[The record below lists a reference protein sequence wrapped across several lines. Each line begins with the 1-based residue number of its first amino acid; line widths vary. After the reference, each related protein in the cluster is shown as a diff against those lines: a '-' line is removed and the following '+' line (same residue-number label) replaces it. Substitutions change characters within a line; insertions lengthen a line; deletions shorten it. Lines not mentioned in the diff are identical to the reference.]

1 MRNYILKR
9 IGLIFVTSFI
19 IIFLVFVFI
28 KLLPQYNQAVLG
40 VDPEIRKILE
50 IQEGYGKP
58 IVEQFFIWINNL
70 VTNGGLGRSLKLKRD
85 IMDILVEKIPVSV
98 RLNVIPYFLSIP
110 LGIGLGIWAALKK
123 NKVTDHVIS
132 TGVIFFISVPSFVV
146 GTLLQYYATYVWRI
160 FDSPFVYSETDFA
173 LDPIAGIASYY
184 MPITVLL
191 IFSIAGLTRVMR
203 AELTEVLT
211 SEFMLLSRTKGL
223 SRRQSTV
230 RHALR
235 NGLVPI
241 APSLIGGLVSL
252 LGGSLIIERIFR
264 VPGIGGVYLEAFN
277 NFDYSLIM
285 ALLMFYTVIGLF
297 ATLVV
302 DLSYGLID
310 PRIRMGAGK
319 R

>member
-9 IGLIFVTSFI
+9 IGLIFVTSSI

-70 VTNGGLGRSLKLKRD
+70 IQNGGLGRSLKLKRD

-110 LGIGLGIWAALKK
+110 IGIGLGIWAALKK

-173 LDPIAGIASYY
+173 LDPIAGIASYF

>member
-9 IGLIFVTSFI
+9 IGLIFVTSSI

-70 VTNGGLGRSLKLKRD
+70 ITNGGLGRSLKLKRD

-110 LGIGLGIWAALKK
+110 IGIGLGIWAALKK

-173 LDPIAGIASYY
+173 LDPIAGIASYF

-191 IFSIAGLTRVMR
+191 VFSIAGLTRVMR

-277 NFDYSLIM
+277 NFDYTLIM

>member
-9 IGLIFVTSFI
+9 IGLIFVTSSI

-58 IVEQFFIWINNL
+58 IVEQFFIWIGNL
-70 VTNGGLGRSLKLKRD
+70 IQDGGLGRSLKLKRD
-85 IMDILVEKIPVSV
+85 IMDILLEKIPVSV

-110 LGIGLGIWAALKK
+110 IGIGLGIWAALKK

-146 GTLLQYYATYVWRI
+146 GTLLQYYAVYVWRI
-160 FDSPFVYSETDFA
+160 FDSPFVYSETDFV
-173 LDPIAGIASYY
+173 LDPVAGLASYF

-211 SEFMLLSRTKGL
+211 SDFMLLSRTKGL

>member
-1 MRNYILKR
+1 MRNYVIKR
-9 IGLIFVTSFI
+9 ILLIFVTAFI

-28 KLLPQYNQAVLG
+28 KLLPQYNAAVLG
-40 VDPEIRKILE
+40 VDAELRKILE
-50 IQEGYGKP
+50 EREGYGKP
-58 IVEQFFIWINNL
+58 IVEQFGIWIQNL
-70 VTNGGLGRSLKLKRD
+70 IREGGLGRSLKLKREISD
-85 IMDILVEKIPVSV
+85 IFLEKIPVSF
-98 RLNVIPYFLSIP
+98 RLNVVPYFVSIP
-110 LGIGLGIWAALKK
+110 TGISLGIWAALKK
-123 NKVTDHVIS
+123 NKLTDHIIS
-132 TGVIFFISVPSFVV
+132 IGVIFFISVPSFVV
-146 GTLLQYYATYVWRI
+146 GTLMQYYVVYVWEWI
-160 FDSPFVYSETDFA
+160 DSPFVFAETDFIA
-173 LDPIAGIASYY
+173 DPAAGIASYF
-184 MPITVLL
+184 MPMLVLTL
-191 IFSIAGLTRVMR
+191 GSVAGLTRVMR

-223 SRRQSTV
+223 TKRQSTV

-252 LGGSLIIERIFR
+252 ISGSLIIERIFR

-277 NFDYSLIM
+277 NFDYSLLM
-285 ALLMFYTVIGLF
+285 ALLMFYTIIGLT

-302 DLSYGLID
+302 DLSYGVID